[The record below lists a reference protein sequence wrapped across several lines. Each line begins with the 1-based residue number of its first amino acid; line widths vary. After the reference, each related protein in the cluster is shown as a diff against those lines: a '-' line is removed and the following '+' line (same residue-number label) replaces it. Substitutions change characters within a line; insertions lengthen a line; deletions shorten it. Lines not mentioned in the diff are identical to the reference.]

1 MTIAPQLLQSQVQ
14 ITVAG
19 MQVIH
24 MVGVMHLVLGVR
36 HVNAVQKYI
45 RTRPTQCLS
54 LAHRFPEDGTADEN
68 KNIKER

>member
-24 MVGVMHLVLGVR
+24 VVGVMHLVLGVR

-54 LAHRFPEDGTADEN
+54 LAHRLPGDGTADKN